1 MLAFQLSIQLLLLI
15 AVGVIVWR
23 LGLLDE
29 KFDQSLAAL
38 VLNVCLPC
46 MIVKSFCTEYDPQQF
61 KNCVVLVGLSIGLL
75 LLWFL
80 IGQIVYHIHKK
91 SFTGRILRFGAMF
104 TNFSFVGFPVA
115 QQLYGDTGL
124 LYFVIFTMPIRMVYY
139 SSAQP
144 LLAPPGISVEKKAFR
159 ENLKGWLS
167 PPVVAVFIG
176 LALYFT
182 GWRFPAPVDKTLGSI
197 GATASPL
204 GMILCGITI
213 GKNEWQAL
221 LSPRYLRMPLLRN
234 VLMPAVTI
242 LILYLLP
249 IDPAVAKIVVV
260 YSALPV
266 ASMLNAFTIQYDSG
280 EPEAILE
287 SAGSVFYST
296 LLCAVTIPLWAQL
309 AETLF

>member
-46 MIVKSFCTEYDPQQF
+46 MIVKSFCTEYDPQQL

-80 IGQIVYHIHKK
+80 IGQIVYRIHKK

-144 LLAPPGISVEKKAFR
+144 LLAPLGISVEKKAFR

-213 GKNEWQAL
+213 GKNERKAL

-296 LLCAVTIPLWAQL
+296 LLCAVTIPLWAQI

>member
-46 MIVKSFCTEYDPQQF
+46 MIVKSFCTEYDPKQL

-80 IGQIVYHIHKK
+80 VGQVVYRIHKK

-115 QQLYGDTGL
+115 QQLYGNTGL

-144 LLAPPGISVEKKAFR
+144 LLSPLGISVEKKAFR

-176 LALYFT
+176 LALYFS
-182 GWRFPAPVDKTLGSI
+182 GWRFPTPVDKTLGSI

-213 GKNEWQAL
+213 GKNEWKAL

-234 VLMPAVTI
+234 VLMPTITI

-249 IDPAVAKIVVV
+249 IDPAVAKIVAV

-266 ASMLNAFTIQYDSG
+266 ASMLNAFTIQYDSD